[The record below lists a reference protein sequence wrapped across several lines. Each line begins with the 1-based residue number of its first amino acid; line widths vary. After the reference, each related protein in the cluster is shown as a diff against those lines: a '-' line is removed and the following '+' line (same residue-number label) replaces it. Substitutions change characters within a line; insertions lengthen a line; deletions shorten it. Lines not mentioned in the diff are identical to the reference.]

1 MKDSGAFLKEKKTKE
16 REAAFLF
23 ADERQAL
30 ETQWLG
36 DERWKGRQGQS
47 GTHWQELTQRNWTA
61 VESRCLEAQARGA
74 SVIRHGDWGWW
85 HAGLPWGD
93 DRRWSQQCMAWSRV
107 TWETTTRKASSRRLS
122 EQVYS
127 KDGDFAC
134 HESPCRT
141 VSCHGDSRRF

>member
-47 GTHWQELTQRNWTA
+47 GTHWQELTQRN
-61 VESRCLEAQARGA
+61 
-74 SVIRHGDWGWW
+74 
-85 HAGLPWGD
+85 
-93 DRRWSQQCMAWSRV
+93 
-107 TWETTTRKASSRRLS
+107 
-122 EQVYS
+122 
-127 KDGDFAC
+127 
-134 HESPCRT
+134 
-141 VSCHGDSRRF
+141 